1 MTRAHTCRGKKIV
14 QFGHVLAQS
23 PYKSE
28 LLTRS
33 FVVSIGNIIYAC
45 HICGR
50 KDIWCLFSPW
60 FSLYKQHRHIRA
72 KCKNMIKL
80 RDCLAFKYINWVFDA
95 LFNVHNSNLIYNH
108 KVRGGKMGWK
118 IIYASLD
125 VCVRSHARHENE
137 FQTSKHVGSTTNIE
151 KLGFQILVNPKL
163 RQKFMKLGM
172 VSWQG
177 THMSW

>member
-45 HICGR
+45 HICGW

-60 FSLYKQHRHIRA
+60 FSLYKQHRHVRV

-80 RDCLAFKYINWVFDA
+80 RDRLAFKYINWVFDA

-118 IIYASLD
+118 IIYMCPWMHVLGHMQEMRTNFKHLSML
-125 VCVRSHARHENE
+125 ARP
-137 FQTSKHVGSTTNIE
+137 QTSRN
-151 KLGFQILVNPKL
+151 LVS
-163 RQKFMKLGM
+163 KF
-172 VSWQG
+172 S
-177 THMSW
+177 